1 MASLAG
7 TASAPQPDEERPR
20 AQHELIDCDIHHM
33 LPSQAALA
41 PYLSERWRR
50 YHERFGLRQ
59 VLETQYWVTTTHV
72 QAARVDAFPPSG
84 LPPGSD
90 LDFLRLQL
98 LDHWGISYG
107 ILNVTEVFIF
117 SAQRGEYGAALTRA
131 INDFTRDEWLEPEP
145 RLRSS
150 IAVTADNHEAAVGE
164 IERLSPDPRFVQVLM
179 TLRNEAPMGN
189 RRYWPIYRA
198 AAEAGLPI
206 AVHVGGIAGH
216 PPSGAGWF
224 SYYFEMHAGHIQA
237 FQAHTASLV
246 LSGVFDE
253 IPDLKI
259 VFVEGGFS
267 WSVPL
272 AWRLDRLQR
281 VLGEEVP
288 DLQYPAS
295 EYLRHFWFTTQ
306 PIEEPDRPDQF
317 TATVDALDLSERL
330 LFATDY
336 PHWDFDA
343 PDHALPRGLSP
354 EARRKIFNENARA
367 LYRLPA
373 EPSRARKR

>member
-1 MASLAG
+1 MAVTHDPATQQEDAAALR
-7 TASAPQPDEERPR
+7 D
-20 AQHELIDCDIHHM
+20 ELIDCDIHHM
-33 LPSQAALA
+33 LPSQAALR
-41 PYLSERWRR
+41 PYLSHRWQR

-72 QAARVDAFPPSG
+72 QAARGDAFPPSG

-90 LDFLRLQL
+90 LDFLRSQL

-107 ILNVTEVFIF
+107 VLNVTEVFQF
-117 SAQRGEYGAALTRA
+117 SAQRGEYGTALTRA
-131 INDFTRDEWLEPEP
+131 INDFTLAEWLIPEP

-150 IAVTADNHEAAVGE
+150 IAITADNAEAAITE
-164 IERLSPDPRFVQVLM
+164 IERLGADPRFVQVLM

-198 AAEAGLPI
+198 AAKAGLPI

-216 PPSGAGWF
+216 APSGAGWF

-253 IPDLKI
+253 IPELRI

-267 WSVPL
+267 WAIPL
-272 AWRLDRLQR
+272 AWRLDRLHG
-281 VLGEEVP
+281 VLREEVP
-288 DLQYPAS
+288 NLRFEPSQY
-295 EYLRHFWFTTQ
+295 LRRHFWFTTQ
-306 PIEEPDRPDQF
+306 PIEEPNTPNQF
-317 TATVDALDLSERL
+317 HSMVQALDLGDRL
-330 LFATDY
+330 IFATDY

-343 PDHALPRGLSP
+343 PDQALPRGLSV
-354 EARRKIFNENARA
+354 EAKRKIYSANARS
-367 LYRLPA
+367 LYGLPPA
-373 EPSRARKR
+373 AAI

>member
-1 MASLAG
+1 MAS
-7 TASAPQPDEERPR
+7 TVSAPAATGQTTVPPR
-20 AQHELIDCDIHHM
+20 TELVDCDIHHM
-33 LPSQAALA
+33 LPSQSALD

-90 LDFLRLQL
+90 LDFLRAQL
-98 LDHWGISYG
+98 LDEWNIAFGV
-107 ILNVTEVFIF
+107 LNVTEVFQF
-117 SAQRGEYGAALTRA
+117 SAQRGDYGAALTRA
-131 INDFTRDEWLEPEP
+131 INDFTVAEWLEPEP
-145 RLRSS
+145 RLRAA
-150 IAVTADNHEAAVGE
+150 IAIGADNAPAAVDE
-164 IERLSPDPRFVQVLM
+164 IECHAADERFVQVLM
-179 TLRNEAPMGN
+179 TLRNEAPMGH

-198 AAEAGLPI
+198 AAEAGLPV

-224 SYYFEMHAGHIQA
+224 SYYFEMHAGHLQA
-237 FQAHTASLV
+237 FEAHAISLV
-246 LSGVFDE
+246 MSGVLDE
-253 IPDLKI
+253 IPELSI

-267 WSVPL
+267 WTVPL
-272 AWRLDRLQR
+272 SWRLDRMHA

-288 DLQYPAS
+288 HLRRKPSQ
-295 EYLRHFWFTTQ
+295 YLRHFWFTTQ
-306 PIEEPDRPDQF
+306 PIEEPERPEQF
-317 TATVDALDLSERL
+317 HAMVRELDLGERL

-343 PDHALPRGLSP
+343 PDQALPKGLSP
-354 EARRKIFNENARA
+354 TQRNDILSANAHR
-367 LYRLPA
+367 LYRLPPPRPPA
-373 EPSRARKR
+373 